1 MTTPAP
7 SSTAPSGQPQGDPSA
22 PPSGQTAGAP
32 APAPTAPPTPA
43 AVPQQQPAPAPQPA
57 PVTPPAP
64 TAPAPVPAEQP
75 QPPQSAPVPTAAQ
88 VAPAVEGDISR
99 LPQWAQRAITD
110 SQTVARTA
118 AVQTAVLQAA
128 PAAGADPLALLDS
141 VSFRATVEAID
152 PNDTAALTAAITA
165 AITANPRLGTPAA
178 GPARG
183 GAEFNGPPAGDKRPA
198 TLADAIAARFN
209 S

>member
-7 SSTAPSGQPQGDPSA
+7 SSTAPSGQPQGAPGNQPSGQSTGTPAPETTTPSA
-22 PPSGQTAGAP
+22 PA
-32 APAPTAPPTPA
+32 APP
-43 AVPQQQPAPAPQPA
+43 QQPAPTPPA
-57 PVTPPAP
+57 PAAVQQPAP
-64 TAPAPVPAEQP
+64 TAPAAPAPAPAEPQQP
-75 QPPQSAPVPTAAQ
+75 APAVQ

-110 SQTVARTA
+110 SQTAARAA
-118 AVQTAVLQAA
+118 AVQTAVLQTA

-152 PNDTAALTAAITA
+152 PNDTTALTAAITA
-165 AITANPRLGTPAA
+165 AVTANPRLGTPAT

-198 TLADAIAARFN
+198 TLADAIAARF
-209 S
+209 SS